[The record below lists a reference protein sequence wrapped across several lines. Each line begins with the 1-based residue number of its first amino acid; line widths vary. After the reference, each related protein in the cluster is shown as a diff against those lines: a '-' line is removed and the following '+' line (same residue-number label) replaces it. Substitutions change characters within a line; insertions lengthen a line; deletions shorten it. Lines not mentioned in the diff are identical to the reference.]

1 MKKYLLHPSVFG
13 PLRLLASEKG
23 LAGVYF
29 AEHRHLKI
37 DPDWQLDTQNTLLQ
51 TAAQQLDAYFS
62 GALQEFDLPLD
73 RSQGTAFQQEVW
85 RALCTLPYGAVCSYA
100 ALAQKIG
107 RPKAIRAVGAANGR
121 NPLSIIIPCHRVIAA
136 NGNLQGYAGG
146 LANKQ
151 RLLNFEQG
159 LGIEEGIE
167 KEHRFSINDLTLN
180 P

>member
-1 MKKYLLHPSVFG
+1 MKKYLLHPSIFG

-62 GALQEFDLPLD
+62 GALKEFDLPLD

-85 RALCTLPYGAVCSYA
+85 QALCTIPYGAVCSYA

-159 LGIEEGIE
+159 LGTDEGIG
-167 KEHRFSINDLTLN
+167 KN
-180 P
+180 